1 MNNPLFYILAPF
13 ALAFGLFVVY
23 LVVSVFLGD
32 PARPFRMFAAGFIPQ
47 STKEADQILSR
58 LEQGSVSGTDRSDL
72 ICRLDDILSSA
83 GQGEEWGEVRSRA
96 RPYLI
101 SGR

>member
-32 PARPFRMFAAGFIPQ
+32 PARPFRMFAAGPIPQ
-47 STKEADQILSR
+47 STKEADRILSG
-58 LEQGSVSGTDRSDL
+58 LERGSVPDADRDYL
-72 ICRLDDILSSA
+72 IQRLDNILTAA
-83 GQGEEWGEVRSRA
+83 GEGEEWEELRGRA
-96 RPYLI
+96 RPYLE